1 MTVGKD
7 VSALFPDVAN
17 CMQVIILEIGSVRKY
32 DWGIRFP
39 ISMYDT
45 KNISDYSFLDGQLRV
60 EKIGVS
66 LSDELCKEPA

>member
-17 CMQVIILEIGSVRKY
+17 CMQVIILDVGSVRKY

-45 KNISDYSFLDGQLRV
+45 KIFL
-60 EKIGVS
+60 IIHF
-66 LSDELCKEPA
+66 